1 MRSTFKVLFYL
12 KRNKNKDQK
21 VVPVMGRITVNGS
34 IAQFSAKLS
43 VPEMLWEVSGGRA
56 KGRSLEAD
64 RINRHLD
71 NIRTQIG
78 KHYQDICDRESYVTA
93 EKVKNAYLGFGEKYR
108 LLLEAFEKFTGDL
121 KKRVGIDRCHG
132 TWNRYY
138 KSIDHLRT
146 FMRKEYNVSDMP
158 LAELEQSFIEQYHVY
173 LKSDLGLKPTT
184 VSGYLKCLKYV
195 VKIAFNNGWMPRN
208 PFSLYQ
214 YTAPN
219 PERSF
224 LTEDELRRMMTTE
237 LRYKRQDY
245 NRDMFLFSCFT
256 GICYADMAS
265 LTYDRIEQDAQG
277 EWWISGNR
285 QKTETKYVVKL
296 LPYALFILNKYRGLT
311 GDGRVFAMSTLDS
324 IDDSLKNIARDD
336 RVSLMFM
343 IRGSGNVIR
352 INGRARITDDPDLR
366 ASFTH
371 DGKQPRTVIVIRIAE
386 VYFQCARA
394 VIRAGLWSGQD
405 DSAGLPT
412 PGQILA
418 SLTDNE
424 VGGDAYDT
432 AWPIRAAQTMW

>member
-12 KRNKNKDQK
+12 KRTKSTPRA
-21 VVPVMGRITVNGS
+21 VYPVMGRITVNGTIS
-34 IAQFSAKLS
+34 QFSAKIN
-43 VPEMLWEVSGGRA
+43 VPEQLWEVKGGRA
-56 KGRSLEAD
+56 KGKSVESE

-71 NIRTQIG
+71 NIRIQIG
-78 KHYQDICDRESYVTA
+78 KHYQSICDHDAYVTA
-93 EKVKNAYLGFGEKYR
+93 EKVKNAWLGMGERYR
-108 LLLEAFEKFTGDL
+108 TLVDVFEHYTNDL
-121 KKRVGIDRCHG
+121 FKRIGVDRSES
-132 TWNRYY
+132 TWWRYRAVLG
-138 KSIDHLRT
+138 HLRA
-146 FMRKEYNVSDMP
+146 FLKHEYNLHDIP
-158 LAELEQSFIEQYHVY
+158 LLELEQSFIEQYHVY

-285 QKTETKYVVKL
+285 QKTETRYVVKL

-324 IDDSLKNIARDD
+324 IDDSLKNIARECGIDKQLSFHLA
-336 RVSLMFM
+336 RHYLLSYSLK
-343 IRGSGNVIR
+343 IS
-352 INGRARITDDPDLR
+352 
-366 ASFTH
+366 
-371 DGKQPRTVIVIRIAE
+371 
-386 VYFQCARA
+386 
-394 VIRAGLWSGQD
+394 
-405 DSAGLPT
+405 
-412 PGQILA
+412 
-418 SLTDNE
+418 SLYE
-424 VGGDAYDT
+424 SLY
-432 AWPIRAAQTMW
+432 

>member
-12 KRNKNKDQK
+12 KRNKDKDQK

-43 VPEMLWEVSGGRA
+43 VPETLWEVSGGRA

-265 LTYDRIEQDAQG
+265 LTYDRIGAG
-277 EWWISGNR
+277 C
-285 QKTETKYVVKL
+285 
-296 LPYALFILNKYRGLT
+296 A
-311 GDGRVFAMSTLDS
+311 GRVVDQREPPEDRNQIRCQTSAVCVVHPEQVPGSDRRRTCFCHVYTRFDRRQPEKHRPGVRHRQTTLVPPCPAHVRH
-324 IDDSLKNIARDD
+324 DD
-336 RVSLMFM
+336 
-343 IRGSGNVIR
+343 
-352 INGRARITDDPDLR
+352 
-366 ASFTH
+366 
-371 DGKQPRTVIVIRIAE
+371 
-386 VYFQCARA
+386 
-394 VIRAGLWSGQD
+394 
-405 DSAGLPT
+405 LPVERRE
-412 PGQILA
+412 
-418 SLTDNE
+418 S
-424 VGGDAYDT
+424 GDAFEDAGT
-432 AWPIRAAQTMW
+432 

>member
-1 MRSTFKVLFYL
+1 MPAVTYNGYLQSITLIFILSDDSAEIIFVHLKKAEFMRSTFKVLFYL
-12 KRNKNKDQK
+12 KRTKNTSRA
-21 VVPVMGRITVNGS
+21 VYPVMGRITINGTIS
-34 IAQFSAKLS
+34 QFSAKIN
-43 VPEMLWEVSGGRA
+43 VPEQLWEVKGGRA
-56 KGRSLEAD
+56 KGKSVESE

-71 NIRTQIG
+71 NIRIQIG
-78 KHYQDICDRESYVTA
+78 KHYQSICDHDAYVTA
-93 EKVKNAYLGFGEKYR
+93 EKVKNAWLGMGERYR
-108 LLLEAFEKFTGDL
+108 TLVNVFEHYTNDL
-121 KKRVGIDRCHG
+121 FKRIGVDRSES
-132 TWNRYY
+132 TWWRYRA
-138 KSIDHLRT
+138 SLGHLRA
-146 FMRKEYNVSDMP
+146 FLKHEYNLHDIP
-158 LAELEQSFIEQYHVY
+158 LLELEQSFIEQYHVY

-324 IDDSLKNIARDD
+324 IDDSLKNIARECGIDKQLSFHLA
-336 RVSLMFM
+336 RHTYATTICLSNGVSLETLSKMLGHKNITTTQIYAKVTPPM
-343 IRGSGNVIR
+343 IDREV
-352 INGRARITDDPDLR
+352 TMLR
-366 ASFTH
+366 E
-371 DGKQPRTVIVIRIAE
+371 K
-386 VYFQCARA
+386 
-394 VIRAGLWSGQD
+394 
-405 DSAGLPT
+405 
-412 PGQILA
+412 LA
-418 SLTDNE
+418 TKFS
-424 VGGDAYDT
+424 V
-432 AWPIRAAQTMW
+432 

>member
-12 KRNKNKDQK
+12 KRNKDKDQK

-173 LKSDLGLKPTT
+173 LKT
-184 VSGYLKCLKYV
+184 VCRSKAGSVCRYMDRWNNNV
-195 VKIAFNNGWMPRN
+195 VKISFNNGLIPRN
-208 PFSLYQ
+208 PFAFYSYS
-214 YTAPN
+214 APTE
-219 PERSF
+219 PRTF
-224 LTEDELRRMMTTE
+224 LSEEVLRIFQTSRLKSAKHE
-237 LRYKRQDY
+237 YH
-245 NRDMFLFSCFT
+245 RDLFLFSCFT
-256 GICYADMAS
+256 EICYKDMRY
-265 LTYDRIEQDAQG
+265 LTCEQIIPDTKG
-277 EWWISGNR
+277 HLRMHGNR
-285 QKTETKYVVKL
+285 CKTGGEYTINFLPAALRL
-296 LPYALFILNKYRGLT
+296 LEKYRGTAPSL
-311 GDGRVFAMSTLDS
+311 FAFDMPGLSS
-324 IDDSLKNIARDD
+324 INCSLR
-336 RVSLMFM
+336 
-343 IRGSGNVIR
+343 
-352 INGRARITDDPDLR
+352 RIT
-366 ASFTH
+366 
-371 DGKQPRTVIVIRIAE
+371 KQCGIPRHIT
-386 VYFQCARA
+386 FHCARHTFA
-394 VIRAGLWSGQD
+394 TTLCLSQGIPLSTVSKMLGHKQDHHDTDLCANHADNDRKCDRSCRIPAG
-405 DSAGLPT
+405 
-412 PGQILA
+412 
-418 SLTDNE
+418 
-424 VGGDAYDT
+424 
-432 AWPIRAAQTMW
+432 R

>member
-1 MRSTFKVLFYL
+1 MLAVTYNGYLQSITFIFILSDDSAEIIFVQLKKAEFMRSTFKVLFYL
-12 KRNKNKDQK
+12 KRTKSTPRA
-21 VVPVMGRITVNGS
+21 VYPVMGRITVNGTIS
-34 IAQFSAKLS
+34 QFSAKIN
-43 VPEMLWEVSGGRA
+43 VPEQLWEVKGGRA
-56 KGRSLEAD
+56 KGKSVESE

-71 NIRTQIG
+71 NIRIQIG
-78 KHYQDICDRESYVTA
+78 KHYQSICDHDAYVTA
-93 EKVKNAYLGFGEKYR
+93 EKVKNAWLGMGERYR
-108 LLLEAFEKFTGDL
+108 TLVDVFEHYTNDL
-121 KKRVGIDRCHG
+121 FKRIGVDRSES
-132 TWNRYY
+132 TWWRYRA
-138 KSIDHLRT
+138 SLGHLRA
-146 FMRKEYNVSDMP
+146 FLKHEYNLHDIP
-158 LAELEQSFIEQYHVY
+158 LLELEQSFIEQYHVY

-285 QKTETKYVVKL
+285 QKTETRYVVKL

-311 GDGRVFAMSTLDS
+311 GDGRVLPCLHSIRST
-324 IDDSLKNIARDD
+324 
-336 RVSLMFM
+336 
-343 IRGSGNVIR
+343 
-352 INGRARITDDPDLR
+352 
-366 ASFTH
+366 
-371 DGKQPRTVIVIRIAE
+371 
-386 VYFQCARA
+386 
-394 VIRAGLWSGQD
+394 
-405 DSAGLPT
+405 
-412 PGQILA
+412 
-418 SLTDNE
+418 
-424 VGGDAYDT
+424 T
-432 AWPIRAAQTMW
+432 A

>member
-12 KRNKNKDQK
+12 KRNKCKDQK

-285 QKTETKYVVKL
+285 QKTETRYVVKL

-324 IDDSLKNIARDD
+324 IDGAGRLSKGMVNEHLRTSGISSSNQNSVSIIPSRLPVSGSSSAHSATLSAAAIFFTISSFGTRKPDSYCAIRLAAPSVKPTSSPNSRC
-336 RVSLMFM
+336 FM
-343 IRGSGNVIR
+343 
-352 INGRARITDDPDLR
+352 
-366 ASFTH
+366 
-371 DGKQPRTVIVIRIAE
+371 
-386 VYFQCARA
+386 
-394 VIRAGLWSGQD
+394 
-405 DSAGLPT
+405 
-412 PGQILA
+412 
-418 SLTDNE
+418 
-424 VGGDAYDT
+424 
-432 AWPIRAAQTMW
+432 

>member
-12 KRNKNKDQK
+12 KRNKDKDQK

-43 VPEMLWEVSGGRA
+43 VPETLWEVSGGRA

-173 LKSDLGLKPTT
+173 LKTVCHLKAG
-184 VSGYLKCLKYV
+184 SACRYIDCLNNV
-195 VKIAFNNGWMPRN
+195 VKISFNNGLMPRN
-208 PFSLYQ
+208 PFAFYSYS
-214 YTAPN
+214 APKE
-219 PERSF
+219 PRTF
-224 LTEDELRRMMTTE
+224 LSEKELRLFQTTRLKSAKHE
-237 LRYKRQDY
+237 YH
-245 NRDMFLFSCFT
+245 RDLFLFSCFT
-256 GICYADMAS
+256 GICYKDMRY
-265 LTYDRIEQDAQG
+265 LTCEQIIPDSEG
-277 EWWISGNR
+277 HLWIHGNR
-285 QKTETKYVVKL
+285 CKTGGEYMVKFLPAALRL
-296 LPYALFILNKYRGLT
+296 LEKYRGTAPSPLAFDMPKLSSINCSLRRIT
-311 GDGRVFAMSTLDS
+311 KQCGISRHITFHAARHTFATTLCLSQGIPLSTVSKMLGHKQITTTQIYAQTTPIMIEDA
-324 IDDSLKNIARDD
+324 ID
-336 RVSLMFM
+336 RVESRL
-343 IRGSGNVIR
+343 
-352 INGRARITDDPDLR
+352 
-366 ASFTH
+366 
-371 DGKQPRTVIVIRIAE
+371 DGK
-386 VYFQCARA
+386 F
-394 VIRAGLWSGQD
+394 
-405 DSAGLPT
+405 
-412 PGQILA
+412 
-418 SLTDNE
+418 
-424 VGGDAYDT
+424 
-432 AWPIRAAQTMW
+432 AA